1 MLKTLRRNDSVVSRA
16 SVVGICVF
24 LTAIT
29 WLIFG
34 QTLRYGFINYDDNKY
49 VYENAEVTG
58 NLTLHGIVWAF
69 THNHAKNWHPLTW
82 ISHMLDCQLFGL
94 KAGGHHFTNVFL
106 HTIAVILLFLVLK
119 QMTGS
124 PSRTGSIWRS
134 AFVATLFAI
143 HPLRV
148 ESVAWVAERK
158 DVLSGVFFMLTLGAY
173 VRYARKQTLARYL
186 IVALLFA
193 LGLMSKPM
201 LVTLPFVLL
210 LLDYWPLQ
218 RQSSWRRLIVEK
230 IPLLALSAAS
240 CLATLSAQRDVITSI
255 ERLSVAQRIGNALT
269 SCVTYMYQMV
279 WPTRLAVFYPYHA
292 TPPFSVEIILAAMLL
307 IAVTAIAIAARRKFP
322 YIITGWFW
330 YLIMLV
336 PVIGVVQVGTQA
348 HADRYTYLPQIGLS
362 ILVTWMI
369 VDLAA
374 AWRLPRKIL
383 GAAAGI
389 VISALAWRAS
399 LQASYWRDSEELW
412 RHTLAVTTNNS
423 IADNNLGNALL
434 QKNRIDEAMTQ
445 FQQAVEIS
453 PNDTDVQNSL
463 GNALFRN
470 GKVAD
475 AITHYRMALQ
485 LQPNNAEVRNNLGN
499 ALFHTGQIDEAIT
512 YFQTALQLLS
522 QQNDARTAEAHY
534 NLGNALFQKGQIDD
548 AIVQYR
554 KAVEVNS
561 DYTAEAHY
569 NLGNAFLRKEQL
581 DEAIAHYRKA
591 VELRP
596 EHANAHNN
604 LGNVLR
610 QKGLPKEAILHF
622 RKALMNDPGSVLFQN
637 NLAWMLATSSDPS
650 LRDGAKAVELAE
662 QANQLSGG
670 NNPIFLHTLAA
681 AYAESGRFSEAIATT
696 QRGVELADAQD
707 NPALAESLKRE
718 LVLYQTGMPYHEPIE

>member
-1 MLKTLRRNDSVVSRA
+1 
-16 SVVGICVF
+16 
-24 LTAIT
+24 
-29 WLIFG
+29 
-34 QTLRYGFINYDDNKY
+34 
-49 VYENAEVTG
+49 
-58 NLTLHGIVWAF
+58 
-69 THNHAKNWHPLTW
+69 
-82 ISHMLDCQLFGL
+82 
-94 KAGGHHFTNVFL
+94 
-106 HTIAVILLFLVLK
+106 
-119 QMTGS
+119 
-124 PSRTGSIWRS
+124 
-134 AFVATLFAI
+134 
-143 HPLRV
+143 
-148 ESVAWVAERK
+148 
-158 DVLSGVFFMLTLGAY
+158 
-173 VRYARKQTLARYL
+173 
-186 IVALLFA
+186 
-193 LGLMSKPM
+193 
-201 LVTLPFVLL
+201 
-210 LLDYWPLQ
+210 
-218 RQSSWRRLIVEK
+218 
-230 IPLLALSAAS
+230 
-240 CLATLSAQRDVITSI
+240 
-255 ERLSVAQRIGNALT
+255 
-269 SCVTYMYQMV
+269 
-279 WPTRLAVFYPYHA
+279 
-292 TPPFSVEIILAAMLL
+292 
-307 IAVTAIAIAARRKFP
+307 
-322 YIITGWFW
+322 
-330 YLIMLV
+330 
-336 PVIGVVQVGTQA
+336 
-348 HADRYTYLPQIGLS
+348 
-362 ILVTWMI
+362 
-369 VDLAA
+369 
-374 AWRLPRKIL
+374 
-383 GAAAGI
+383 
-389 VISALAWRAS
+389 
-399 LQASYWRDSEELW
+399 
-412 RHTLAVTTNNS
+412 
-423 IADNNLGNALL
+423 
-434 QKNRIDEAMTQ
+434 
-445 FQQAVEIS
+445 
-453 PNDTDVQNSL
+453 
-463 GNALFRN
+463 
-470 GKVAD
+470 
-475 AITHYRMALQ
+475 MALQ

-696 QRGVELADAQD
+696 QRGVELADAQN